1 MTAKKPDNRELL
13 RRIATLS
20 SEAPWSPAETREAL
34 SEAGVRSEDVVQPIV
49 QLVSRLK
56 KESPFHWRTRA
67 DAARRELLAKVQ
79 ARLGSELSALT
90 RPQLLDRVREGI
102 QRLPAPAAQQYAVS
116 FRKFE
121 EASEDDLRSMLEE
134 LAVLAEL
141 EGNKD

>member
-1 MTAKKPDNRELL
+1 
-13 RRIATLS
+13 
-20 SEAPWSPAETREAL
+20 
-34 SEAGVRSEDVVQPIV
+34 
-49 QLVSRLK
+49 
-56 KESPFHWRTRA
+56 
-67 DAARRELLAKVQ
+67 
-79 ARLGSELSALT
+79 LSALT